1 MIIESGRIVSV
12 ETDGVWVETIQ
23 KTACNSCRAEKG
35 CGQRL
40 INKWDGHTS
49 YIWVLLEGRNPAQYR
64 TGDEI
69 KIGVPEDVIAK
80 GAILVYL
87 LPLLTLLLATLMAH
101 TWVGSEL
108 FTTLSGFAGLLIGGL
123 IVRGH
128 SWRNRCNREL
138 QPVLVDDRQTLNFHS
153 SRSHPHVEN

>member
-12 ETDGVWVETIQ
+12 ESDGIWVETIQ

-64 TGDEI
+64 NGDEI

-87 LPLLTLLLATLMAH
+87 LPLLTLLLATLAAH
-101 TWVGSEL
+101 ISMENEL
-108 FTTLSGFAGLLIGGL
+108 LTTLSGFAGLAAGGL
-123 IVRGH
+123 MVRWH
-128 SWRNRCNREL
+128 SWRNRCNPRL
-138 QPVLVDDRQTLNFHS
+138 QPVLIDDRQTLHFHS
-153 SRSHPHVEN
+153 PKPYAHAEN